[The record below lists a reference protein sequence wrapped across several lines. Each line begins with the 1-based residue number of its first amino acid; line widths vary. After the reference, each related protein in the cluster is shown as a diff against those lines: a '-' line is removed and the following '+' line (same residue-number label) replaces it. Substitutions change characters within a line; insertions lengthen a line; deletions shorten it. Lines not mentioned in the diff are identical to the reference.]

1 MRSDAISS
9 AIRKRSLSFIVP
21 VKSSVFQAQQI
32 SLNLFRY
39 RKKGM
44 LLEQELLVLVQNPN
58 DDGTSAA
65 AIEAMYK
72 ETEDSLPLH
81 SESAHM
87 NSKLLSVLS

>member
-1 MRSDAISS
+1 
-9 AIRKRSLSFIVP
+9 
-21 VKSSVFQAQQI
+21 
-32 SLNLFRY
+32 
-39 RKKGM
+39 M